1 MSIVKDAVIEEIKQ
15 KAELSQ
21 DYYNIIQAA
30 KTEPKKRLYRKKLAS
45 HNNILAD
52 LIISLDKLE
61 KSQYNSQDT
70 NNNGNESN
78 VECEQTQ
85 QS

>member
-1 MSIVKDAVIEEIKQ
+1 MSIVKDALIEEIKQ

-21 DYYNIIQAA
+21 DYYNIIQTATTAA
-30 KTEPKKRLYRKKLAS
+30 KKRLYRKKLTK

-70 NNNGNESN
+70 NDTGNETDGAN
-78 VECEQTQ
+78 ERTE
-85 QS
+85 